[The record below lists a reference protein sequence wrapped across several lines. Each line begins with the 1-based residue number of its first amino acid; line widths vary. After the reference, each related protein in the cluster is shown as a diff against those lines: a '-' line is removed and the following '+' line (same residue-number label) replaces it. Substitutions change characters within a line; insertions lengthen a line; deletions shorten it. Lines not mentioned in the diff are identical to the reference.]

1 MRISDWSSYVFSS
14 DLAVAR
20 RGALHRPR
28 RDPAIAYSKEQLG
41 RGGENPSL
49 AGVDHRAPARPRR
62 AAQLGVKRQRI
73 AFRRHMAVKGEIGLI
88 DVARPDQAQDPPGQR
103 LIFSIGDK

>member
-1 MRISDWSSYVFSS
+1 MRISGWSSDVCSS
-14 DLAVAR
+14 DL
-20 RGALHRPR
+20 
-28 RDPAIAYSKEQLG
+28 DPAIAYSKEQLG

-88 DVARPDQAQDPPGQR
+88 DVARPDQAQDPLGQDRKSTR
-103 LIFSIGDK
+103 LNSSH